1 MMIAS
6 IFTKLKKDT
15 VATRVGR
22 NSAVP
27 VEIVIT
33 IGIVINIVVS
43 EEVEQS

>member
-1 MMIAS
+1 MIANAY
-6 IFTKLKKDT
+6 TKLQKDM

-27 VEIVIT
+27 VETVIT

-43 EEVEQS
+43 KEMEQS